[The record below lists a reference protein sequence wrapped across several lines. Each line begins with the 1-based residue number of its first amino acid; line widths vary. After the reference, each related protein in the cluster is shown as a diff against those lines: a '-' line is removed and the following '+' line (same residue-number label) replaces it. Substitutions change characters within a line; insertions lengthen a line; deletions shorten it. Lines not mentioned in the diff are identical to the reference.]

1 MRCKVPLTFFQ
12 LSFHTWQKTCPRE
25 KSWWFRYIGEK
36 NWICKYTSLSAP
48 SLLHK
53 TCKYYYQAPT
63 WSYVLLHL
71 KEYINLE
78 ICSKVN
84 FVISLYYIHQ
94 YLTQII
100 YTQYKFSVNLLSAD
114 FTQLN
119 QSELDPWSCTVI
131 MTSGSA
137 VITSD
142 AS

>member
-1 MRCKVPLTFFQ
+1 M
-12 LSFHTWQKTCPRE
+12 
-25 KSWWFRYIGEK
+25 
-36 NWICKYTSLSAP
+36 
-48 SLLHK
+48 
-53 TCKYYYQAPT
+53 

-119 QSELDPWSCTVI
+119 QSELDP
-131 MTSGSA
+131 
-137 VITSD
+137 
-142 AS
+142 